1 MAPKHQEPARGALAG
16 LKADVDRAKQ
26 AALLGED
33 YNPAIPGV
41 GAAWSHNFLNQK
53 PWHPLNY
60 RNQMKVFE
68 AQQKAEADAKAKA
81 IGKAEFDAEQ
91 EYLKTLSY
99 LSPEDQQKHR
109 DRQGVSFMYQ
119 KPPGYDAAM
128 SKAAQQK
135 PDEAEKSSAAAEAP
149 TEAAASQQGGRRER
163 AKPGLPKE
171 YVANMLGAISA
182 LHQHEKYE
190 VRHVSGGGQRSPPR
204 GGFDLTAENQQ
215 LLVDEPDE
223 DAMIAGT
230 SGHHRLNDDSSD
242 SEQHRERKKLK
253 QAEAYLKAAGIDLP
267 FKKSG
272 KKEKKKT
279 SKKQKKEKKS
289 KRDR

>member
-1 MAPKHQEPARGALAG
+1 MAPKHKEPARGALAG
-16 LKADVDRAKQ
+16 MKADVDRAKQ

-60 RNQMKVFE
+60 RNQLKVYE
-68 AQQKAEADAKAKA
+68 AQQQAESDAKAKA
-81 IGKAEFDAEQ
+81 VGKAEFDAEQ

-99 LSPEDQQKHR
+99 LSAEDQQKYR

-128 SKAAQQK
+128 SKAAEQNA
-135 PDEAEKSSAAAEAP
+135 EAEKSEAAAEAP
-149 TEAAASQQGGRRER
+149 QQEAPSQQEGRRER
-163 AKPGLPKE
+163 PQAGLPKE

-204 GGFDLTAENQQ
+204 GGFDITASNQQ

-223 DAMIAGT
+223 DIMVPGA
-230 SGHHRLNDDSSD
+230 SGLDAESSDSSD
-242 SEQHRERKKLK
+242 SEQHRKRKKLK
-253 QAEAYLKAAGIDLP
+253 QAEAYLKAAGIDHP
-267 FKKSG
+267 FKSSG
-272 KKEKKKT
+272 KKDKKKKL
-279 SKKQKKEKKS
+279 SKKYKKDKKS
-289 KRDR
+289 RKDR